1 MVSNIFK
8 PKEDPE
14 KYTGSSEVF
23 KKDQLWGWGK
33 NSPSPC
39 PVTSHILSFDSHTKK
54 VEKMEEVINLLSCSC
69 GLKISEKHAATEQPG
84 SLSSQSG
91 RSEYCQRLL
100 APSLS
105 LKP

>member
-1 MVSNIFK
+1 MGVG
-8 PKEDPE
+8 E
-14 KYTGSSEVF
+14 KFPISLPCHLPHLVF
-23 KKDQLWGWGK
+23 K
-33 NSPSPC
+33 
-39 PVTSHILSFDSHTKK
+39 SHTKK